1 MAIARGALKI
11 QQYAPNIGFGR
22 CGEQTNVHGN
32 IPGLALHTLPAGF
45 LQTIRRLDESG
56 VPRILGNW
64 QMVPVEQ
71 PK

>member
-1 MAIARGALKI
+1 MAIVRGALKV

-22 CGEQTNVHGN
+22 CGEQTIVHGN
-32 IPGLALHTLPAGF
+32 IPGLTLRIQPAGF

-56 VPRILGNW
+56 VPLILGNW
-64 QMVPVEQ
+64 QIVPVEQ